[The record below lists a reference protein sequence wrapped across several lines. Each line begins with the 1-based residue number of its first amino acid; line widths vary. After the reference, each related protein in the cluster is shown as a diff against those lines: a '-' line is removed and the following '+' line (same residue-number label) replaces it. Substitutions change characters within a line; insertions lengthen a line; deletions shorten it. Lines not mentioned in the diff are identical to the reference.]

1 MSRVGYQA
9 SVTMGQL
16 QKKLDLIGHNMANAN
31 TSGYKS
37 RQADFSSLLFQQI
50 DNLNSPANAQ
60 GRLTPDGI
68 RIGSGA
74 ALGHT
79 NTNLQVGNVQTTG
92 RALDV
97 ALLDESQWF
106 QVNVTEGGATE
117 TRFTRSGAFYLSPI
131 NDTHV
136 MLTNQDGQP
145 LVGENGPIVLADG
158 FDSIEITSTGQIQ
171 VTRNGQRQVEDQL
184 SIVSITNPRLLEA
197 SGDNNFRLPDNAG
210 INPAAIVQNLNPG
223 EVQLKSGALESSNVD
238 LANQMTELMTTQRA
252 YQMNARSISMNDQ
265 MMGLVNQLR

>member
-31 TSGYKS
+31 TAGYKS
-37 RQADFSSLLFQQI
+37 RQADFQSLLFQQI
-50 DNLNSPANAQ
+50 DNLNAPANAQ

-79 NTNLQVGNVQTTG
+79 NTNLQAGAVQTTG
-92 RALDV
+92 RGLDV
-97 ALLDESQWF
+97 ALLNDSQWF
-106 QVNVTEGGATE
+106 QVSVTEGGATE

-131 NDTHV
+131 NDTQV

-145 LVGENGPIVLADG
+145 IVGQDGPILLQAG
-158 FDSIEITSTGQIQ
+158 FDGIEITSTGQIQ
-171 VTRNGQRQVEDQL
+171 VTRNGQTQIEDQL
-184 SIVSITNPRLLEA
+184 AIVQINNPRVLEA

-210 INPAAIVQNLNPG
+210 INPAEIVQELNPADIQ
-223 EVQLKSGALESSNVD
+223 VKSGALESSNVD
-238 LANQMTELMTTQRA
+238 LANQMTELMVTQRA
-252 YQMNARSISMNDQ
+252 YQLNARSISTNDQ